1 MRRCAC
7 VDAGHMDDVTKLQA
21 EVLKVL
27 ANPTRLDILHRL
39 ADGPLEVGRLAEVV
53 GTTQPNASQ
62 HLAVLRSSGLVEA
75 QRHGR
80 EIRYR
85 LTDPDVIVA
94 CGLMRGVLLRHI
106 GRLANLAG
114 GHAAIGH
121 GPRAAPGLMRSP
133 A

>member
-1 MRRCAC
+1 
-7 VDAGHMDDVTKLQA
+7 MDDVTRLQA

-27 ANPTRLDILHRL
+27 ANPTRLEILHRL
-39 ADGPLEVGRLAEVV
+39 ADGPLEVGRLAEAI

-80 EIRYR
+80 EMRYS
-85 LTDPDVIVA
+85 LTDLDVIVA
-94 CGLMRGVLLRHI
+94 CGLMRGVLLRRI
-106 GRLANLAG
+106 GRLADLAG
-114 GHAAIGH
+114 SHTAITN
-121 GPRAAPGLMRSP
+121 GPRPAHGLMRSP

>member
-1 MRRCAC
+1 
-7 VDAGHMDDVTKLQA
+7 MDDVTKLQA

-27 ANPTRLDILHRL
+27 ANPTRLDIIHRL
-39 ADGPLEVGRLAEVV
+39 ADGPLEVGRLAEYV

-94 CGLMRGVLLRHI
+94 CGLMRAVLLRRI
-106 GRLANLAG
+106 GHLANLAG
-114 GHAAIGH
+114 GQSFANR
-121 GPRAAPGLMRSP
+121 GPASARGLMRSP

>member
-1 MRRCAC
+1 MRRCAS
-7 VDAGHMDDVTKLQA
+7 VDAGHMDDVTRLQA

-27 ANPTRLDILHRL
+27 ANPTRLEILHRL
-39 ADGPLEVGRLAEVV
+39 ADGPLEVGRLAEAI

-80 EIRYR
+80 EMRYS
-85 LTDPDVIVA
+85 LTDLDVIVA
-94 CGLMRGVLLRHI
+94 CGLMRGVLLRRI
-106 GRLANLAG
+106 GRLADLAG
-114 GHAAIGH
+114 SHTAIAH
-121 GPRAAPGLMRSP
+121 GPRPAPGLMRSP

>member
-1 MRRCAC
+1 
-7 VDAGHMDDVTKLQA
+7 MDDVTRLQA
-21 EVLKVL
+21 ETLKVL
-27 ANPTRLDILHRL
+27 ASPIRLEIIHRL
-39 ADGPLEVGRLAEVV
+39 ADGPLEVGRLASAI
-53 GTTQPNASQ
+53 GTSQPNVSQ

-94 CGLMRGVLLRHI
+94 CTLMRRVLLRHI
-106 GRLANLAG
+106 GHLAHLARDV
-114 GHAAIGH
+114 AAQRG
-121 GPRAAPGLMRSP
+121 RSAPGLMRSP

>member
-1 MRRCAC
+1 
-7 VDAGHMDDVTKLQA
+7 MDDITKRQA
-21 EVLKVL
+21 DVLKVL

-39 ADGPLEVGRLAEVV
+39 AGGPLEVGRLAEAT

-85 LTDPDVIVA
+85 LIDPDVIVA
-94 CGLMRGVLLRHI
+94 CGLMRRVLLRHI
-106 GRLANLAG
+106 ARLANLAG
-114 GHAAIGH
+114 SQAPMSQG
-121 GPRAAPGLMRSP
+121 RAPAPVLMRSP

>member
-1 MRRCAC
+1 MR
-7 VDAGHMDDVTKLQA
+7 LQA

-27 ANPTRLDILHRL
+27 ANPTRLEILHRL
-39 ADGPLEVGRLAEVV
+39 ADGPIEVGRLAEAI
-53 GTTQPNASQ
+53 GATQPNASQ

-85 LTDPDVIVA
+85 LTDPDVILA
-94 CGLMRGVLLRHI
+94 CGLMRGVLLRRI
-106 GRLANLAG
+106 GRLADLADRQTAPG
-114 GHAAIGH
+114 RGAS
-121 GPRAAPGLMRSP
+121 RLPGLMRSP

>member
-1 MRRCAC
+1 MRRCAY
-7 VDAGHMDDVTKLQA
+7 VDAGAMDDVTRLQA

-27 ANPTRLDILHRL
+27 ANPTRLEIIHRL
-39 ADGPLEVGRLAEVV
+39 ADGPLEVGRLARAI
-53 GTTQPNASQ
+53 GTTQPGASQ
-62 HLAVLRSSGLVEA
+62 HLAVLRSSGLVEP

-94 CGLMRGVLLRHI
+94 CGLMRGVLLRRI
-106 GRLANLAG
+106 GHLADLAG
-114 GHAAIGH
+114 SHALASL
-121 GPRAAPGLMRSP
+121 GPAPAAGLMRSP

>member
-1 MRRCAC
+1 MRRCAWI
-7 VDAGHMDDVTKLQA
+7 DAWAMDDVTRLQA

-27 ANPTRLDILHRL
+27 ANPVRLDILHRL
-39 ADGPLEVGRLAEVV
+39 ADGPLEVGRLAEAV

-106 GRLANLAG
+106 GRLADLAG
-114 GHAAIGH
+114 RHVAISH
-121 GPRAAPGLMRSP
+121 GRAAAPGLMRSP

>member
-1 MRRCAC
+1 MRRCAS
-7 VDAGHMDDVTKLQA
+7 VDAGHMDDVTRLQA

-27 ANPTRLDILHRL
+27 ANPTRLEILHRL
-39 ADGPLEVGRLAEVV
+39 ADGPLEVGRLAEAI

-80 EIRYR
+80 EMRYS
-85 LTDPDVIVA
+85 LTDLDVIVA
-94 CGLMRGVLLRHI
+94 CGLMRGVLLRRI
-106 GRLANLAG
+106 GRLADLAG
-114 GHAAIGH
+114 SHAAIAL
-121 GPRAAPGLMRSP
+121 GPRPAPGLMRSP

>member
-1 MRRCAC
+1 MRRCEWI
-7 VDAGHMDDVTKLQA
+7 DAWPMDDVTRLQA

-39 ADGPLEVGRLAEVV
+39 ANGPLEVGRLAEAV

-94 CGLMRGVLLRHI
+94 CGLMRGVLLRRI
-106 GRLANLAG
+106 GRLADLAG
-114 GHAAIGH
+114 SPAAMSH
-121 GPRAAPGLMRSP
+121 VPASAPGLMRSP

>member
-1 MRRCAC
+1 
-7 VDAGHMDDVTKLQA
+7 MDDVTRLQA
-21 EVLKVL
+21 DVLKVL

-39 ADGPLEVGRLAEVV
+39 AHGPLEVGRLAEAI
-53 GTTQPNASQ
+53 GTSQPNASQ

-75 QRHGR
+75 DRHGR

-94 CGLMRGVLLRHI
+94 CGLMRGVLLRRI
-106 GRLANLAG
+106 GHLADLAG
-114 GHAAIGH
+114 SHAAIAS
-121 GPRAAPGLMRSP
+121 GPGTAPGLMRSP

>member
-1 MRRCAC
+1 MRRCAY

-39 ADGPLEVGRLAEVV
+39 ADGPLEVGRLAEAV

-75 QRHGR
+75 QRNGR
-80 EIRYR
+80 EIRYS

-106 GRLANLAG
+106 GRLADLAG
-114 GHAAIGH
+114 SHAAISH
-121 GPRAAPGLMRSP
+121 GPGPAPGLMRSP

>member
-1 MRRCAC
+1 MRRCAY
-7 VDAGHMDDVTKLQA
+7 VDAGHMDDVTRLQA

-27 ANPTRLDILHRL
+27 ANPTRLDMIHRL
-39 ADGPLEVGRLAEVV
+39 ADGPTEVGRLAEAI
-53 GTTQPNASQ
+53 GTSQPHASQ

-75 QRHGR
+75 ERHGR

-94 CGLMRGVLLRHI
+94 CGLMRGVLLRRI
-106 GRLANLAG
+106 GRLADLAG
-114 GHAAIGH
+114 GDAATAHA
-121 GPRAAPGLMRSP
+121 PVPTPGLMRSP

>member
-1 MRRCAC
+1 MRRCAWI
-7 VDAGHMDDVTKLQA
+7 DAWHMDDVTKLQA

-39 ADGPLEVGRLAEVV
+39 ADGPLEVGRLAETV

-106 GRLANLAG
+106 GRLADLAG
-114 GHAAIGH
+114 SYAAISH
-121 GPRAAPGLMRSP
+121 GPGPKPGLMRSP

>member
-1 MRRCAC
+1 
-7 VDAGHMDDVTKLQA
+7 MDDVTMLQA

-39 ADGPLEVGRLAEVV
+39 ADGPLEVGRLAEAI
-53 GTTQPNASQ
+53 GTSQPNASQ

-75 QRHGR
+75 HRHGR
-80 EIRYR
+80 EIRYQ

-94 CGLMRGVLLRHI
+94 CGLMRGVLLRRI
-106 GRLANLAG
+106 GRLAELAG
-114 GHAAIGH
+114 RQVDPIG
-121 GPRAAPGLMRSP
+121 GPAPSRGLMRSP

>member
-1 MRRCAC
+1 MRRCAWI
-7 VDAGHMDDVTKLQA
+7 DAWAMDDVTRLQA

-27 ANPTRLDILHRL
+27 ANPVRLDILHRL
-39 ADGPLEVGRLAEVV
+39 ADGPLEVGRLAEAV

-106 GRLANLAG
+106 GRLADLAG
-114 GHAAIGH
+114 RQAAISH
-121 GPRAAPGLMRSP
+121 GRAPAPGLMRSP

>member
-1 MRRCAC
+1 MRRCAY
-7 VDAGHMDDVTKLQA
+7 VDAGAMDDVTKLQA

-27 ANPTRLDILHRL
+27 ANPIRLEILHRL
-39 ADGPLEVGRLAEVV
+39 ADGPLEVGRLAEAI
-53 GTTQPNASQ
+53 GTSQPNASQ

-75 QRHGR
+75 QRNGR

-94 CGLMRGVLLRHI
+94 CGLMRGVLLRRI
-106 GRLANLAG
+106 GYLADLAG
-114 GHAAIGH
+114 SQAARNL
-121 GPRAAPGLMRSP
+121 GPAPARGLMRSP

>member
-1 MRRCAC
+1 MRRCAS
-7 VDAGHMDDVTKLQA
+7 VDAGHMDDVTRLQA

-27 ANPTRLDILHRL
+27 ANPTRLEILHRL
-39 ADGPLEVGRLAEVV
+39 ADGPLEVGRLAEAI

-80 EIRYR
+80 EMRYS
-85 LTDPDVIVA
+85 LTDLDVIVA
-94 CGLMRGVLLRHI
+94 CGLMRGVLLRRI
-106 GRLANLAG
+106 GRLADLAG
-114 GHAAIGH
+114 SHTAITN
-121 GPRAAPGLMRSP
+121 GPRPAHGLMRSP

>member
-7 VDAGHMDDVTKLQA
+7 IDAWFMDDVTRLQA

-27 ANPTRLDILHRL
+27 ANPTRLEILHLL
-39 ADGPLEVGRLAEVV
+39 ADGPLEDGRLADAV

-75 QRHGR
+75 DRHGR

-94 CGLMRGVLLRHI
+94 CALMRGVLLRRI
-106 GRLANLAG
+106 GRLADLAG
-114 GHAAIGH
+114 SHTA
-121 GPRAAPGLMRSP
+121 RAGGLRPTPGLMRSP

>member
-1 MRRCAC
+1 MRRCAYA
-7 VDAGHMDDVTKLQA
+7 DAGHMDDVTKLQA

-39 ADGPLEVGRLAEVV
+39 ADGPLEVGRLAEAV

-80 EIRYR
+80 EIRYS

-106 GRLANLAG
+106 GRLADLAG
-114 GHAAIGH
+114 HPAAIAQ
-121 GPRAAPGLMRSP
+121 GPAPTPGLMRSP

>member
-1 MRRCAC
+1 
-7 VDAGHMDDVTKLQA
+7 MDDVTRLQA

-27 ANPTRLDILHRL
+27 ANPTRLEIIHRL
-39 ADGPLEVGRLAEVV
+39 AGGPLEVGRLARAI
-53 GTTQPNASQ
+53 GTTQPGASQ
-62 HLAVLRSSGLVEA
+62 HLAVLRSSGLVES

-94 CGLMRGVLLRHI
+94 CGLMRGVLLRRIDH
-106 GRLANLAG
+106 LAHLAG
-114 GHAAIGH
+114 SQALADAGS
-121 GPRAAPGLMRSP
+121 GPAVGLMRSP

>member
-1 MRRCAC
+1 
-7 VDAGHMDDVTKLQA
+7 MDDVTKLQA

-39 ADGPLEVGRLAEVV
+39 ADGPLEVGRLAEAV

-106 GRLANLAG
+106 GRLADLVG
-114 GHAAIGH
+114 SHAAISH
-121 GPRAAPGLMRSP
+121 GPVPAPGLMRSP

>member
-1 MRRCAC
+1 
-7 VDAGHMDDVTKLQA
+7 MDDVTRLQA

-27 ANPTRLDILHRL
+27 ANPTRLEILHRL
-39 ADGPLEVGRLAEVV
+39 ADGPLEVGRLAEAI

-80 EIRYR
+80 EMRYS
-85 LTDPDVIVA
+85 LTDLDVIVA
-94 CGLMRGVLLRHI
+94 CGLMRGVLLRRI
-106 GRLANLAG
+106 GRLADLAG
-114 GHAAIGH
+114 SHAAIAH
-121 GPRAAPGLMRSP
+121 GPRPAPGLMRSP